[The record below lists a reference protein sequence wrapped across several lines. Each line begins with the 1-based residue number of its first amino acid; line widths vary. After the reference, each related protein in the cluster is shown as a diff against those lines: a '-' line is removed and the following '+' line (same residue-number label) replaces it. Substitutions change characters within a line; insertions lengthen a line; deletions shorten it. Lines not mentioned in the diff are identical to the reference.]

1 MNAWL
6 KIFMC
11 LGTAI
16 MVYAQQ
22 PPPTDIYLLGMKF
35 KKNNYLLTQ
44 PLNITVHPG
53 YDNQP
58 HFHPKKPLLYYSSAG
73 NDGKTD
79 IKVYNY
85 KTGETRLL
93 TQTAEREYS
102 PTVTPDGKFISCIIQ
117 RDNGAQDLGKYPI
130 DGGEAVVIINNLIV
144 GYHAWI
150 DEHQLL
156 LFVLGQPNTLRLFD
170 LRTGRD
176 KIIAENIGRSLH
188 RIPGSD
194 EMSFVEKR
202 EDAWYIR
209 KYNPVNETITTLTT
223 TLPGREDLTWTP
235 DGKILMSDGERLF
248 SIHPGREST
257 WKALPASAALSLKSI
272 TRLAVNRKGNK
283 LALVAS
289 E

>member
-1 MNAWL
+1 MNALL
-6 KIFMC
+6 KIFLC
-11 LGTAI
+11 LGTAGL
-16 MVYAQQ
+16 VYAQQ

-44 PLNITVHPG
+44 PQNITARAG

-58 HFHPKKPLLYYSSAG
+58 HFHPEKPLLYYSSAG
-73 NDGKTD
+73 NDGRTD

-130 DGGEAVVIINNLIV
+130 DGGEPVVIINNLIV

-150 DEHQLL
+150 NEHQLL
-156 LFVLGQPNTLRLFD
+156 LFVLGEPNTLRLFD

-188 RIPGSD
+188 RIPGSN

-202 EDAWYIR
+202 ADAWYIR
-209 KYNPVNETITTLTT
+209 KYNPVNETITTLTS

-235 DGKILMSDGERLF
+235 DGKILMSNGERLF
-248 SIHPGREST
+248 SIHPGRERV
-257 WKALPASAALSLKSI
+257 WKELPASAAMSLKSI